1 MAVGFRLSILLL
13 ALAVS
18 MDNFSTGFT
27 YGLRKMKIPLKSLLI
42 IAVCSG
48 ASLFLSVLFG
58 KSLLHWIRPETANRI
73 GGVIL
78 ILIGGWVMIQFFRS
92 NDEKEEEPG
101 EKVVLNFEIRFLG
114 VVIHILKKP
123 MSADFDRS
131 GAITGIE
138 AVMLGIALSLDA
150 FGAGIGAGIMGYS
163 PFLLSFLVAGMSF
176 LLVSSGIRLGM
187 LFSRLQWIRK
197 ISFIPGVLL
206 ILIGICKF

>member
-1 MAVGFRLSILLL
+1 MAVDFRLSILLL

-58 KSLLHWIRPETANRI
+58 KSLLHWIRPETANQI

>member
-78 ILIGGWVMIQFFRS
+78 ILIGAWVMVQFFRS
-92 NDEKEEEPG
+92 NDEKEEPG
-101 EKVVLNFEIRFLG
+101 EKVVLNFEIRSLG

-123 MSADFDRS
+123 TSADFDRS
-131 GAITGIE
+131 
-138 AVMLGIALSLDA
+138 
-150 FGAGIGAGIMGYS
+150 
-163 PFLLSFLVAGMSF
+163 
-176 LLVSSGIRLGM
+176 
-187 LFSRLQWIRK
+187 
-197 ISFIPGVLL
+197 
-206 ILIGICKF
+206 